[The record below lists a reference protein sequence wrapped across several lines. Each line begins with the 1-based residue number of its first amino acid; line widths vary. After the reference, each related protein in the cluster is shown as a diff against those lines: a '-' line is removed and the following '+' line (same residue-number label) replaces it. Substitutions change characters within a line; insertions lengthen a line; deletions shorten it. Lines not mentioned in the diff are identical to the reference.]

1 MKVDLM
7 KFVSVLSLAA
17 TLALMAPLTAQAGG
31 TLYDDLGGEKG
42 IALIVDNAT
51 AAFLADPRIKNTFS
65 ETNMDRFKLKL
76 AEQLCQ
82 VSDGPCTYTGH
93 DMKKAHKGLHLKDA
107 DFNALVEDLQDALD
121 KSGIAFATQN
131 RLLARLAP
139 MHKDVVTK

>member
-1 MKVDLM
+1 MKSLVAA
-7 KFVSVLSLAA
+7 LSLS
-17 TLALMAPLTAQAGG
+17 LALMAAAPAYAAD

-51 AAFLADPRIKNTFS
+51 AAFLADPRIKDTFS

-82 VSDGPCTYTGH
+82 VTDGPCTYTGH

-121 KSGIAFATQN
+121 KSGIGFATQN